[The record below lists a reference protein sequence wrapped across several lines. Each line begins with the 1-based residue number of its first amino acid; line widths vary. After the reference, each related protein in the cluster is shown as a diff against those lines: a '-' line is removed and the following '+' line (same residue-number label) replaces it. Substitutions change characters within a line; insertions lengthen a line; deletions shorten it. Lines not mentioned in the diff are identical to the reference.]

1 MDSGNVIALNAR
13 WGEGKTFFVKQTKLV
28 LEAFNPYYENI
39 EHREEIKKTWEKLR
53 KKQEIEIQPFVTVY
67 YDAWMNDNDE
77 DPVLSLVLAILQ
89 EIDGL
94 TSLENERGILDLAGN
109 VLDCFTGRTV
119 KGVLDSLR
127 GTPPL
132 ENIKKAK
139 DLESKIAAFFESI
152 LPERGNRMVVFI
164 DELDRC
170 KPDYA
175 IHLLERIKH
184 YFGNERI
191 TFIFSLNMDELQH
204 TIRKFYG
211 NDFDACRYLERFFD
225 FRIELPKP
233 DMRRFYDGIGLENG
247 SWVYESVCKQVVE
260 MFNMGLRE
268 IAKFYRV
275 AKTVAYK
282 PTHKEHDQW
291 LFAFSDGTGR
301 QFCFLCIVP
310 LMIGLN
316 MCDRPRYNKFIQG
329 RDGSPLIELLSD
341 TNIAISMCSQLL
353 NEKEA
358 YSNLDNSSELIVVK
372 REDKLREVYNAIFVK
387 KYDGRSY
394 ETTIGKVLF
403 GEETKNELLKIISGL
418 TEYAD
423 YEI

>member
-1 MDSGNVIALNAR
+1 MKALDLLATEENIYTTFIDDAIGRDADVFSFVSFLNSLDSGTVIALNAR

-301 QFCFLCIVP
+301 QFCF
-310 LMIGLN
+310 
-316 MCDRPRYNKFIQG
+316 Y
-329 RDGSPLIELLSD
+329 
-341 TNIAISMCSQLL
+341 
-353 NEKEA
+353 
-358 YSNLDNSSELIVVK
+358 
-372 REDKLREVYNAIFVK
+372 
-387 KYDGRSY
+387 
-394 ETTIGKVLF
+394 VLYH
-403 GEETKNELLKIISGL
+403 S
-418 TEYAD
+418 
-423 YEI
+423 